1 MLMELWVNLRGF
13 PAMPRLLSCPPLP
26 GASPQVLTPHRNP
39 SGALT
44 HPVCL
49 MATPSP
55 KAANRSTTSPETQLG
70 RGQKAKMGTRG
81 WRGRSR
87 RSRGTQTRLIPSLS
101 DPFPRNPGA
110 LQALFEI
117 SPPLCSSPAAG
128 HPPGARTGDGV
139 VMETAS
145 TDFFFFFPFPFFFLS
160 KLEKMRGRRAA
171 SPPGCAAAVRLQS
184 RAGLQ
189 GSQCPSWWYSPGG
202 DVMRFWLP
210 SDVPQNV
217 SWAGQGKHK
226 QLVPEAVA
234 AALKP

>member
-55 KAANRSTTSPETQLG
+55 KAANHSTTSPEKHLG

-145 TDFFFFFPFPFFFLS
+145 TDFFFFLS
-160 KLEKMRGRRAA
+160 LFSFCQGWKKCGGEGQHRRRDVLQRCV
-171 SPPGCAAAVRLQS
+171 SGAVLVS
-184 RAGLQ
+184 RDLSAHRCGTAL
-189 GSQCPSWWYSPGG
+189 GG
-202 DVMRFWLP
+202 M
-210 SDVPQNV
+210 
-217 SWAGQGKHK
+217 
-226 QLVPEAVA
+226 
-234 AALKP
+234 